1 MPISSTIRHSA
12 LASSIDYAPALRC
25 KLNIST
31 RKNSKATSLPSES
44 PLCALSASVFVA
56 SESVVTAVVDELV
69 SDELSAE
76 IEILKEVLVRVG
88 CDPDDM
94 EVDRTY
100 DMHDLSLC
108 GA

>member
-1 MPISSTIRHSA
+1 M
-12 LASSIDYAPALRC
+12 
-25 KLNIST
+25 
-31 RKNSKATSLPSES
+31 
-44 PLCALSASVFVA
+44 FVA

-69 SDELSAE
+69 SDELNAE